1 MRDSRISMT
10 SFVAALWIL
19 VPLASGLGDRA
30 DAAADLGSSDSRSQT
45 RQEISSTLDAWNSAC
60 SARDP
65 KRVMAMID
73 DGPDVMVVGS
83 DKGEVFKGRE
93 QIEGWLKGL
102 LAVRGF
108 SWEMDRVDIDANGA
122 TAWAFVEGRMV
133 VADTSG
139 TVLGKPPYR
148 FTSVM
153 VKKGETWKWRVFDGA
168 IIGGE

>member
-1 MRDSRISMT
+1 VRAWQKT
-10 SFVAALWIL
+10 TGVCGFVKNRFRTQEKGSHGHAQF
-19 VPLASGLGDRA
+19 PLFNDGICHRA
-30 DAAADLGSSDSRSQT
+30 
-45 RQEISSTLDAWNSAC
+45 LDAWNSAC
-60 SARDP
+60 SARDL

-83 DKGEVFKGRE
+83 DKGEVFKGRD

-139 TVLGKPPYR
+139 TVLGKQPYR